1 MNKNQKRQNEPNKL
15 SKLSQLKRQEW
26 PDEFVWQDEEKTPV
40 LRFSP
45 TAWAKLL
52 FFRDKGETEIGG
64 FGITAPD
71 DLLYVQ
77 EFITV
82 KQKVTIASVSF
93 DDPAVA
99 DFFEDQVDR
108 GRKPEQFARIWAHTH
123 PGNSPEPSGTDEET
137 FTRVFGR
144 SDWAVM
150 FILAQDDSAYAQLR
164 FNIGPGG
171 QMEIPVQVDFS
182 KPFTASDQDVWE
194 AEYQVTIHAERL
206 FLAPKAGPV
215 IHGPWFGDEKD
226 EQEDVGIPELVLDDL
241 PHWWNF

>member
-82 KQKVTIASVSF
+82 KQKATVASVSF

-99 DFFEDQVDR
+99 DFFEDQVDQ
-108 GRKPEQFARIWAHTH
+108 GRRPEQFARIWAHTH
-123 PGNSPEPSGTDEET
+123 PGDSPEPSGTDEET
-137 FTRVFGR
+137 FSRVFGR

-171 QMEIPVQVDFS
+171 QMEIPVQVDFGR
-182 KPFTASDQDVWE
+182 PFLASDQQAWE
-194 AEYQVTIHAERL
+194 AEYQVTIQPEPFA
-206 FLAPKAGPV
+206 LAPARRNV
-215 IHGPWFGDEKD
+215 LDELWPKD
-226 EQEDVGIPELVLDDL
+226 EQAQTPERVSDDL
-241 PHWWNF
+241 PYWWNF

>member
-1 MNKNQKRQNEPNKL
+1 MKKNQKSQNKL
-15 SKLSQLKRQEW
+15 NKLNRLSRLKRQEW
-26 PDEFVWQDEEKTPV
+26 PDEFVWEEEEKTPV

-93 DDPAVA
+93 DDDAVSN
-99 DFFEDQVDR
+99 FFEDQVDR
-108 GRKPEQFARIWAHTH
+108 GRRPEQFARLWCHTH

-150 FILAQDDSAYAQLR
+150 FILAQDNSAYAQLR

-182 KPFTASDQDVWE
+182 KPFAASDQDAWE

-206 FLAPKAGPV
+206 SVTPKAGPV
-215 IHGPWFGDEKD
+215 IQGPWFGDEKD
-226 EQEDVGIPELVLDDL
+226 DHENVGIPELVLDDL